1 MTPFTFVHCER
12 NPKPC
17 FSYTMYEFDTRTMSG
32 EYRSVISR
40 GTPRMKPIYS
50 TCVPH
55 LRFMKRKLTECWSTI
70 RPKTTKRTTT
80 SLLKSLNTKRPRR
93 KTMEIQVLA

>member
-1 MTPFTFVHCER
+1 MTPFTFVHCES

-55 LRFMKRKLTECWSTI
+55 LRFMKRKLVYNSTKNNKTNNHLSTEI
-70 RPKTTKRTTT
+70 IEHKKTTT
-80 SLLKSLNTKRPRR
+80 
-93 KTMEIQVLA
+93 